1 MNKTIELNEPSYSVT
16 DSVNGAVVGGNCF
29 PKYTAIIEI
38 GNWHINLRGKT
49 FTQEQIDHMREY
61 FGWEVRNLCE

>member
-1 MNKTIELNEPSYSVT
+1 MELKETLYYITNSS
-16 DSVNGAVVGGNCF
+16 GAVVDENCF

-38 GNWHINLRGKT
+38 GSLHIQLFNKT

-61 FGWEVRNLCE
+61 FGWEVKNLCE

>member
-1 MNKTIELNEPSYSVT
+1 MNKTIELNELSYNVT
-16 DSVNGAVVGGNCF
+16 DSVSGAAICRDCF

-38 GNWHINLRGKT
+38 GSWNIYLFNKT

-61 FGWEVRNLCE
+61 FGWEVKNL

>member
-1 MNKTIELNEPSYSVT
+1 MDRIIELNELSYYIT
-16 DSVNGAVVGGNCF
+16 DADGTVVGENCF

-38 GNWHINLRGKT
+38 GNWHIYLVDKT

>member
-1 MNKTIELNEPSYSVT
+1 MEYTKEFLENSKANIIKSL
-16 DSVNGAVVGGNCF
+16 
-29 PKYTAIIEI
+29 KYTAVIEI
-38 GNWHINLRGKT
+38 GNWHIQLINKT

>member
-1 MNKTIELNEPSYSVT
+1 MDKTIELNEPSYYT
-16 DSVNGAVVGGNCF
+16 IDSVSGTVLGGNCF

-38 GNWHINLRGKT
+38 GSWHIQLIDKT

-61 FGWEVRNLCE
+61 FGWEVKNLCE

>member
-1 MNKTIELNEPSYSVT
+1 MNKTIELNEPSYYT
-16 DSVNGAVVGGNCF
+16 IDSVSGAVIGGF
-29 PKYTAIIEI
+29 PKYTATIEI
-38 GNWHINLRGKT
+38 GNWHINLIGKT

>member
-1 MNKTIELNEPSYSVT
+1 MNKTIELNEPSYYVT
-16 DSVNGAVVGGNCF
+16 DSVSGTVISGI

-38 GNWHINLRGKT
+38 GSLHIQLFNKT

>member
-1 MNKTIELNEPSYSVT
+1 MDKTIELNEPSYYITGSNST
-16 DSVNGAVVGGNCF
+16 VVGGNLI

-38 GNWHINLRGKT
+38 GSWHIQLIDKT

>member
-1 MNKTIELNEPSYSVT
+1 MDKTIELKEPSYYIT
-16 DSVNGAVVGGNCF
+16 DADGTVVGVNLF

-38 GNWHINLRGKT
+38 GSWHIQLVNKT

-61 FGWEVRNLCE
+61 FGWEIRNLCE

>member
-1 MNKTIELNEPSYSVT
+1 MNKTIELKEPSYSVT
-16 DSVNGAVVGGNCF
+16 DSVSGAVIGGNCF

-38 GNWHINLRGKT
+38 GNWHIYLIDKT

-61 FGWEVRNLCE
+61 FGWEVKNLCE

>member
-1 MNKTIELNEPSYSVT
+1 MDKTIELNESSYYT
-16 DSVNGAVVGGNCF
+16 IDSVSGTVLGGNCF

-38 GNWHINLRGKT
+38 GSWHIQLIDKT

-61 FGWEVRNLCE
+61 FGWEVKNLCE

>member
-16 DSVNGAVVGGNCF
+16 DSVSSAVVGGNLF
-29 PKYTAIIEI
+29 PKYTAVIEI
-38 GNWHINLRGKT
+38 GSWHIHLIDKT

-61 FGWEVRNLCE
+61 FGWEVKNLCE

>member
-16 DSVNGAVVGGNCF
+16 DSVSGAVIGGNLF
-29 PKYTAIIEI
+29 PKYTAVIEI
-38 GNWHINLRGKT
+38 GSWHIHLIDKT

-61 FGWEVRNLCE
+61 LGWEVKNLCE

>member
-1 MNKTIELNEPSYSVT
+1 MNKTIELNEPSYYVT
-16 DSVNGAVVGGNCF
+16 DSVSGTVISGI

-38 GNWHINLRGKT
+38 GNWHINLIGKT
-49 FTQEQIDHMREY
+49 FTQEQIDHMRKY

>member
-16 DSVNGAVVGGNCF
+16 DSVSGAVVGGNCF
-29 PKYTAIIEI
+29 LKYTAIIEI
-38 GNWHINLRGKT
+38 GNWHIYLIDKT
-49 FTQEQIDHMREY
+49 FIQEQIDHMREY

>member
-1 MNKTIELNEPSYSVT
+1 MNKTIELKEPSYYVT
-16 DSVNGAVVGGNCF
+16 DSVSGAVVGGNLF
-29 PKYTAIIEI
+29 PKYTAVIQI
-38 GNWHINLRGKT
+38 GSWHINLMGKT

>member
-1 MNKTIELNEPSYSVT
+1 MNKTIELNEPSYYVT
-16 DSVNGAVVGGNCF
+16 DSVSGAVVGGNCF

-38 GNWHINLRGKT
+38 GNWHINLMGKT

>member
-1 MNKTIELNEPSYSVT
+1 MNKTIELNEPSYYVT
-16 DSVNGAVVGGNCF
+16 DSVSGAAICRNCI

-38 GNWHINLRGKT
+38 GSWHIYLIDKT

>member
-1 MNKTIELNEPSYSVT
+1 MNKTIKLNEPSYYVT
-16 DSVNGAVVGGNCF
+16 GTVSGATICNCF

-38 GNWHINLRGKT
+38 GNWHINLMGKT

>member
-1 MNKTIELNEPSYSVT
+1 MNKTIELNEPSYYVT
-16 DSVNGAVVGGNCF
+16 DSVSGAAICGCL

-38 GNWHINLRGKT
+38 GNLHIKLIDKT

>member
-1 MNKTIELNEPSYSVT
+1 MDKTIELKESPYYITNSS
-16 DSVNGAVVGGNCF
+16 GAVVDENLF

-38 GNWHINLRGKT
+38 GSWHIYLFNKT

-61 FGWEVRNLCE
+61 FGWEVKNLCE

>member
-1 MNKTIELNEPSYSVT
+1 MNKTIELNEPSYYVT
-16 DSVNGAVVGGNCF
+16 DSVSGAVIGGI

-38 GNWHINLRGKT
+38 GNWHINLIGKT

>member
-1 MNKTIELNEPSYSVT
+1 MNKTIELNEPSYCVT
-16 DSVNGAVVGGNCF
+16 DSVSGAVISGI

-38 GNWHINLRGKT
+38 GNWHINLIGKT

-61 FGWEVRNLCE
+61 FG

>member
-1 MNKTIELNEPSYSVT
+1 MNKTIELKEPSYYVT
-16 DSVNGAVVGGNCF
+16 DSVSGAVIGGI

-38 GNWHINLRGKT
+38 GNLHINLIGKT